1 MLIVNKLVLVIAMV
15 FVTTIAAAVSNHIA
29 IPIDPSFAAIVGAI
43 PAAVIDDPSWNAQ
56 MVAQFRCWSITT
68 LNRNIREGKHP
79 PADYTNGP
87 YRFWK
92 ASTARA
98 AREADIA
105 ASAAE
110 AAQRREVQL
119 EDAARARAASK
130 RKQAAAASPSTDTV
144 TT

>member
-1 MLIVNKLVLVIAMV
+1 MPIINKLVVAVAVVLIA
-15 FVTTIAAAVSNHIA
+15 TITYIA
-29 IPIDPSFAAIVGAI
+29 IPIDPSFAAIVSAI

-98 AREADIA
+98 ARERDIVA
-105 ASAAE
+105 CAAE
-110 AAQRREVQL
+110 AVQRREAQL
-119 EDAARARAASK
+119 EDAARARAARK
-130 RKQAAAASPSTDTV
+130 RKQAAAATDTV